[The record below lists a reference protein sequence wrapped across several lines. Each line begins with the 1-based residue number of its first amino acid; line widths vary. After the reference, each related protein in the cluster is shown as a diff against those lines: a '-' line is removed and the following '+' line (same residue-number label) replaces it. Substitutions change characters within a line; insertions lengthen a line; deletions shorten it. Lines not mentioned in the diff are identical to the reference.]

1 MIQNNGSLMIMSLSE
16 NKRDVIK
23 SLLNYSSL
31 GLEMGLSVAIGIG
44 IGYFLDSYFK
54 TYPYLTIIFMIFG
67 IVAAMKTIFTLLKKI
82 ERENR
87 EDERNKDK

>member
-1 MIQNNGSLMIMSLSE
+1 MIMSLSE

-67 IVAAMKTIFTLLKKI
+67 IVAAMKTIFMLLKKI
-82 ERENR
+82 EREN
-87 EDERNKDK
+87 ERNKDK

>member
-1 MIQNNGSLMIMSLSE
+1 MIQNNGSIMIMSLSE

-67 IVAAMKTIFTLLKKI
+67 IVAAMKTIFMLLKKI
-82 ERENR
+82 EREN
-87 EDERNKDK
+87 ERNKDK

>member
-1 MIQNNGSLMIMSLSE
+1 MSLSE

-67 IVAAMKTIFTLLKKI
+67 IVAAMKTIFMLLKKI
-82 ERENR
+82 EREN
-87 EDERNKDK
+87 ERNKDK